1 VDDILVS
8 IIVVL
13 VVGLAIIAL
22 FVIITRKKKQLESD
36 LRQLALSSGWSYE
49 KIDQIHRRGYV
60 LSGEGWHMESVME
73 GTDRSSEA
81 GSADWSFTNKW
92 RTDRISL
99 PAGLVMIGPRTP
111 NVQAGPF
118 SGLGNLVIQKVLH
131 QMLGEDAHNA
141 ADLTEVFVGRTSFRD
156 RYSVWA
162 TSREAAEKALTYE
175 LENELLNWPMK
186 EVPVIKFN
194 DHGVEVITRPGKLAT
209 PEEAQALVAVGK
221 AVLRA

>member
-1 VDDILVS
+1 
-8 IIVVL
+8 
-13 VVGLAIIAL
+13 
-22 FVIITRKKKQLESD
+22 
-36 LRQLALSSGWSYE
+36 
-49 KIDQIHRRGYV
+49 
-60 LSGEGWHMESVME
+60 
-73 GTDRSSEA
+73 
-81 GSADWSFTNKW
+81 
-92 RTDRISL
+92 
-99 PAGLVMIGPRTP
+99 MIGPRTP
-111 NVQAGPF
+111 NVQTGPF

-131 QMLGEDAHNA
+131 QMLREDAHNA
-141 ADLTEVFVGRTSFRD
+141 ADLTEVFVGRTSFLD